1 MEGKIFNP
9 ASGRW
14 VLKTGAKGKAL
25 LKALGNNV
33 NRVVEKVGK
42 PEKAMRTKSKQQKV
56 PKAKGP
62 RTKQPDVQKK
72 TDVQKKAQDKSTKI
86 AQDVHTAG
94 DRLFFYNASA
104 NVAPGRGVHEHVA
117 DKDIYA
123 TLAKIPNWRKVLSNF
138 HLCPFRYTDMT
149 GKALTYRSIE
159 HAFQAEKIR
168 LVDPLAAF
176 SFSVESGTALGTGDG
191 LAARK
196 ARKLVN
202 LDKDKIRE
210 WDAMS
215 RGVMKRIAE
224 AKYQQCPEAC
234 HVLKA
239 TNDAELWHLVMRSKT
254 HDHFTHLE
262 QIRSTLS

>member
-25 LKALGNNV
+25 LKALGNDPI
-33 NRVVEKVGK
+33 VEKVGK
-42 PEKAMRTKSKQQKV
+42 PEKALKTKSTKDQMV
-56 PKAKGP
+56 PKAKG
-62 RTKQPDVQKK
+62 TKTKREKKPIVQKQ
-72 TDVQKKAQDKSTKI
+72 VQDKSTII

-104 NVAPGRGVHEHVA
+104 DVAPGRGVHEHVA

-138 HLCPFRYTDMT
+138 HICPFRYTDMT

-168 LVDPLAAF
+168 LVDGLAAS